1 MGFDYNRLYRGRSR
15 NVSEAS
21 TEEKEWKGFSSS
33 FAERNLKKKK
43 IEKVA
48 EAEEEMDA
56 MLAMDDEAEMAR
68 QSERARLQRESASKF
83 LQRQKDKC
91 VEAQRRAK
99 ERIAGKKTKDGA
111 ERRRLAAKRET
122 ARLLAMKVADKIA
135 LKMQEQIAS
144 EEMSMEQMSAE
155 AEAETDSENLFDKL
169 RKKGVANADFGGS
182 EEANEESFEATLSS
196 QRSVGT
202 LERMRREKKRSL
214 AVTGRILKVLSDK
227 SNESM
232 DAEDLMVFLH
242 TLSKSKRKKMKRDK
256 LAMAYGVQQKPKKKK
271 KKAPRADKG
280 LGSFLQIGQIKMC

>member
-1 MGFDYNRLYRGRSR
+1 MG
-15 NVSEAS
+15 
-21 TEEKEWKGFSSS
+21 
-33 FAERNLKKKK
+33 K

-56 MLAMDDEAEMAR
+56 MLAMDDEADMAR

-91 VEAQRRAK
+91 VEAQRR
-99 ERIAGKKTKDGA
+99 
-111 ERRRLAAKRET
+111 
-122 ARLLAMKVADKIA
+122 
-135 LKMQEQIAS
+135 
-144 EEMSMEQMSAE
+144 
-155 AEAETDSENLFDKL
+155 
-169 RKKGVANADFGGS
+169 
-182 EEANEESFEATLSS
+182 
-196 QRSVGT
+196 
-202 LERMRREKKRSL
+202 EKKRSL

-232 DAEDLMVFLH
+232 DAEDLMAALPMCAEDGDGEAEEEMVFLH